1 MKNYLLLFFF
11 VLLFS
16 CTSETNTSHSTRS
29 DSSGKKI
36 ETKPATKKTII
47 ADAATIVSRPQV
59 PILCYHRIRP
69 FRSGESAS
77 MKVYIVTPVAF
88 AEQMKALADSGYQT
102 ILPDQ
107 LYDYLAYGAT
117 LPPKPIMITFD
128 DTSEEHFTIGAA
140 EMKKYNFKGV
150 FFIMTI
156 SIGRPKYM
164 SKDQIEQL
172 AQDGHA
178 IDGHTWDHHKVTEY
192 NDTDW
197 DAQVVKPQAKLQ
209 EITGKQFTYFAY
221 PFGLWNREAIPQLK
235 KRGIK
240 AAYQL
245 SALQDSIEPLYTIR
259 RMIVPGT
266 WSTPQMLR
274 WMKNTFD

>member
-1 MKNYLLLFFF
+1 MKFYSLLFFLP
-11 VLLFS
+11 VLFS
-16 CTSETNTSHSTRS
+16 CNSDTNTLQANNS
-29 DSSGKKI
+29 DSSEKKVD
-36 ETKPATKKTII
+36 TIAAIRNREI
-47 ADAATIVSRPQV
+47 ADAATILARPQV
-59 PILCYHRIRP
+59 PVLCYHRIRP
-69 FRSGESAS
+69 FRAGESER
-77 MKVYIVTPVAF
+77 MKGYVVTPAAF
-88 AEQMKALADSGYQT
+88 AAQMKALADSGYQT

-117 LPPKPIMITFD
+117 LLPKPIMITFD

-245 SALQDSIEPLYTIR
+245 STLQDSIEPLYTIR